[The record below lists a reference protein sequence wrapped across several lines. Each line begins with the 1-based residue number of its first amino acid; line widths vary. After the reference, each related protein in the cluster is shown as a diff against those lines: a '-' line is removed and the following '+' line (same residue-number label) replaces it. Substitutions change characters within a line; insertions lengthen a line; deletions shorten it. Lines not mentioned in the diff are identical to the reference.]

1 MAAGFVAGDWH
12 YLSPS
17 NVPNNSVETFH
28 YVIADGDGDQAG
40 ADLSITVTSN
50 DAPHANFDMVLTNFD
65 GVAFNVPEWAFLH
78 NDSDPN
84 GTPIDVT
91 GVLNISGLVVNH
103 TAGAGTNGFIT
114 IDDEDTANGGS
125 FDYTISNG
133 TLSDTASVSVSN
145 LNGGGD
151 ITGTSAAEILVGDG
165 NGNTFN
171 GAGGGD
177 VILAG
182 AGNDTLIGGGGSDYM
197 QGDAGA
203 DHFRYN
209 ATSEGGTIFNQL
221 GADHI
226 LDFRPPTDSIDILAS
241 AFGGGLVAGT
251 DATGRVFGSSADNT
265 FGSATERF
273 HFNTATN
280 TLLYDLNGSAA
291 GGTQVA
297 LAVLENGG
305 TVDAT
310 HIHMV

>member
-1 MAAGFVAGDWH
+1 
-12 YLSPS
+12 
-17 NVPNNSVETFH
+17 
-28 YVIADGDGDQAG
+28 
-40 ADLSITVTSN
+40 
-50 DAPHANFDMVLTNFD
+50 MVLTNFD

-91 GVLNISGLVVNH
+91 GVLNISDLVVNH
-103 TAGAGTNGFIT
+103 TPGVGTNGFIT
-114 IDDEDTANGGS
+114 IGDEDTANGGS
-125 FDYTISNG
+125 FDYTITNG

-145 LNGGGD
+145 LNGGGN

-165 NGNTFN
+165 NSNTFN

-182 AGNDTLIGGGGSDYM
+182 AGDDILIGGGGADYM

-209 ATSEGGTIFNQL
+209 APSEGGVFFNQL

-226 LDFRPPTDSIDILAS
+226 RDFSAADSIDILAS

-251 DATGRVFGSSADNT
+251 DATGPGVFGSSADNT

-280 TLLYDLNGSAA
+280 TLMYDSNGSTA

-297 LAVLENGG
+297 LAVLENS
-305 TVDAT
+305 TVGAAQ
-310 HIHMV
+310 IHMV

>member
-1 MAAGFVAGDWH
+1 MVSRFAYA
-12 YLSPS
+12 L
-17 NVPNNSVETFH
+17 
-28 YVIADGDGDQAG
+28 AD
-40 ADLSITVTSN
+40 
-50 DAPHANFDMVLTNFD
+50 
-65 GVAFNVPEWAFLH
+65 
-78 NDSDPN
+78 
-84 GTPIDVT
+84 
-91 GVLNISGLVVNH
+91 
-103 TAGAGTNGFIT
+103 TNGFIT

-145 LNGGGD
+145 LNGGGN
-151 ITGTSAAEILVGDG
+151 ITGTSAAEILVGDD

-182 AGNDTLIGGGGSDYM
+182 AGNDTLIGGGGADHM
-197 QGDAGA
+197 QGDGGA

-209 ATSEGGTIFNQL
+209 ATSEGGVSFNQL

-226 LDFRPPTDSIDILAS
+226 LDFSAADSIYILAS

-251 DATGRVFGSSADNT
+251 GRNRASVIGSSADNT
-265 FGSATERF
+265 FGGSTERF

-280 TLLYDLNGSAA
+280 TTLYDLNGSAA
-291 GGTQVA
+291 FGTQVA

-305 TVDAT
+305 TVGAAQNL
-310 HIHMV
+310 HMV